1 MIRRVSQLGSGIT
14 PSADNFSREQLA
26 ISCPRL
32 FLFPFSLIDARNNF
46 ESRFVLFL
54 LSVFPRLDS
63 RFVFAFMAVSFFRIY
78 ITITTTSKITP
89 YQYSSA
95 EHQLPLSRG
104 VFVVY
109 YTTHCGIGFRNNL
122 GSCFF
127 LCTFAPRF
135 KKYRSF

>member
-78 ITITTTSKITP
+78 FQRNKGIIQRNILTFAYKSKTSMATKWLRTKVNSRNVAKI
-89 YQYSSA
+89 YSS
-95 EHQLPLSRG
+95 LLFIVLSQ
-104 VFVVY
+104 F
-109 YTTHCGIGFRNNL
+109 
-122 GSCFF
+122 S
-127 LCTFAPRF
+127 P
-135 KKYRSF
+135 